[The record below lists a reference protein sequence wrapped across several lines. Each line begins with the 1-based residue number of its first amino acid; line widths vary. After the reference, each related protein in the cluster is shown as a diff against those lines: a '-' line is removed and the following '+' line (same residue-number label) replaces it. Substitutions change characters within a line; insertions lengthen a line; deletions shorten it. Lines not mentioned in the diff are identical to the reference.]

1 LHWWRTTCQNCGPR
15 RAGRT
20 RHAARVPLDI
30 HRAAAIWAQLI
41 AWDLFIGRWMHLES
55 RSLRIHPLVMA
66 PVYALTILLSPFGFS
81 TFLVVRSVAASGVMQ
96 ETRGPRWLPAS
107 NEG

>member
-1 LHWWRTTCQNCGPR
+1 VADHLPEL
-15 RAGRT
+15 RATMSR
-20 RHAARVPLDI
+20 PNLDTL
-30 HRAAAIWAQLI
+30 RAFLSTSTGAAAIWAQLI